1 MFLLLAWEMSS
12 FSFSAAM
19 HFKLIKLV
27 LNRSS
32 PKMRIQSLK
41 SGEVLF
47 SPDRDNRFLQIVF
60 ALSRRP
66 QVPFL
71 KLLCT
76 LAFNL
81 SINMAINPPVQ
92 FLLMCLSFPFLS
104 LPLAFSKIDFP
115 SDQRPPP
122 YPPTHPLWLKL
133 ALRTLR
139 TSSPDICSKAEEV
152 TERERK
158 WERGVRGWSNT
169 IKLPMSL
176 TGYES
181 AW

>member
-115 SDQRPPP
+115 SDQRPP
-122 YPPTHPLWLKL
+122 YPPAVT
-133 ALRTLR
+133 
-139 TSSPDICSKAEEV
+139 KAC
-152 TERERK
+152 TPNTADFISWYLLQSRGGDRERK
-158 WERGVRGWSNT
+158 EVGVWGSWL
-169 IKLPMSL
+169 I
-176 TGYES
+176 
-181 AW
+181 